1 MIRRT
6 SFLALLLASA
16 AACAQQGNPA
26 ATPANAPQAA
36 ADAGQAAATVR
47 QQGVQSA
54 ADQAAAG
61 SQQAAGVAG
70 QAAQSGAEA
79 VSGAAQDAAAAAQA
93 PQPATPAEPQLEIVD
108 RVVGKGQTA
117 ELGHKVTVNYTG
129 WFYKPMARNQRGRK
143 FDSSLD
149 AGRTPLDFQLGAGQ
163 VIKGWEQG
171 VAGMKVGGKRTLI
184 IPSRLGYGARG
195 APGGSIPPNTD
206 LIFDVEL
213 LGVK

>member
-16 AACAQQGNPA
+16 AAYAQQGNPA
-26 ATPANAPQAA
+26 ATPANAPQAVA
-36 ADAGQAAATVR
+36 GADQAAATVR

-61 SQQAAGVAG
+61 SQQAAGMAG

-93 PQPATPAEPQLEIVD
+93 PQPAAPAEPQLEIVE

-184 IPSRLGYGARG
+184 IPSELAYGKRG
-195 APGGSIPPNTD
+195 SPGGIPPDAD

-213 LGVK
+213 LDVK